1 MRETSSDILN
11 HFVLTKNNVKSYW
24 SELME
29 ARNDIIGIAETTND
43 FRTLDDMRDAV
54 KKFGIPVRYLVNNI
68 AWERLNEYWLCK
80 DKVQILLSHLKDPE
94 ERAVMSHLYLLTE
107 EAADTAR
114 VLNIPI
120 TKVRKLRESAI
131 EHLDAYLGINPEE
144 QFY

>member
-11 HFVLTKNNVKSYW
+11 QFILTKNLVKSYW

-43 FRTLDDMRDAV
+43 FRTLDDMREAV

-107 EAADTAR
+107 EAGEAAR

-131 EHLDAYLGINPEE
+131 EHLDSYLGINPEE

>member
-11 HFVLTKNNVKSYW
+11 QFVLTKNLVKSYW

-29 ARNDIIGIAETTND
+29 ARNDIIGVAETTND
-43 FRTLDDMRDAV
+43 FRTLDDMREAV

-80 DKVQILLSHLKDPE
+80 DKVQVLLSHLEDPE
-94 ERAVMSHLYLLTE
+94 EYAVMSHLYLLTE
-107 EAADTAR
+107 DAGEAAR

-131 EHLDAYLGINPEE
+131 EHLDFYLGINPEE